1 MTDTRILYTAELD
14 LAEADI
20 EEFSRWYAARH
31 AADLYQAGF
40 QVCTC
45 YRAIEG
51 DMNILDLYEAE
62 SWDIFKSPEYR
73 EMGAR
78 DPYGA
83 ELMTKR
89 RNKAHTVYA
98 QRFVTPVVGGKGAL
112 LNADWVSL
120 VRFDASEQTE
130 SDVADFLATREAA
143 RLRGLGASRVRL
155 AHRTTNHPTNP
166 TTRPRCVLV
175 VEWPER
181 PSPQAAEAKHMQD
194 RLPGALTE
202 VDRFVGY
209 RLYPWPDRKGAGS

>member
-1 MTDTRILYTAELD
+1 MTNAGILYTAELD
-14 LAEADI
+14 LAEADV
-20 EEFSRWYAARH
+20 ESFNRWYAGRH

-62 SWDIFKSPEYR
+62 SWDIFTRPEYR
-73 EMGAR
+73 GMGAR

-83 ELMTKR
+83 ELMTRR

-98 QRFVTPVVGGKGAL
+98 QRLVRPIASGKGAL

-120 VRFDASEQTE
+120 VRFNVSEPTE
-130 SDVADFLATREAA
+130 SEVADFVATQEATH
-143 RLRGLGASRVRL
+143 LLGLGAKRVRL
-155 AHRTTNHPTNP
+155 AHRTTDHPTNP
-166 TTRPRCVLV
+166 TFRPRCMLL

-181 PSPQAAEAKHMQD
+181 PSTQAAPARHLQERFQ
-194 RLPGALTE
+194 GALSQ
-202 VDRFVGY
+202 VDSFIGY
-209 RLYPWPDRKGAGS
+209 RLYPWPDRKETGP